1 MGERDIIKKYTM
13 KCKHQSFPK
22 GFSSVFFFI
31 LFIGVFSFKSHSQM
45 ADSIQASFKKKP
57 HFMGGLGTKNTFING
72 FNSPIYTAR
81 VGVDFDSRIKLGFGV
96 SWLKLSKH
104 EVGKNNIP
112 FYIDINSGIYEL
124 HPALQFRYANLFIEY
139 VYFKTGKWEFSIP
152 IQVGLGDSRYKY
164 SYNGKNIIM
173 ARHLVFL
180 YEPAVS
186 GQYKIINWFGVGL
199 EVGYRI
205 MIISNKNI
213 GSKFNSPVYD
223 IKTIIFWGEL
233 YKEVLK
239 KVKVWRK

>member
-1 MGERDIIKKYTM
+1 MGERGIIKKYTM
-13 KCKHQSFPK
+13 KFKHRSFRK
-22 GFSSVFFFI
+22 GLSSVFFFI
-31 LFIGVFSFKSHSQM
+31 LFIGFYSFESHSQIV
-45 ADSIQASFKKKP
+45 DSIQSAFQTKP
-57 HFMGGLGTKNTFING
+57 RFIGGLATKNTFING

-81 VGVDFDSRIKLGFGV
+81 VGLDFDSRIKLGFGV
-96 SWLKLSKH
+96 SWLKLLKY
-104 EVGKNNIP
+104 EVGKNNTP
-112 FYIDINSGIYEL
+112 FYIDINAGVDEL
-124 HPALQFRYANLFIEY
+124 HPALQFRYANLYIEY

-164 SYNGKNIIM
+164 SYNDENIIM
-173 ARHLVFL
+173 ARHIIFL

-233 YKEVLK
+233 LK